1 MLSSAAITPIN
12 RLLHHIKWIRDD
24 LCVFS
29 GKIVHIRIPPM
40 IELKLQITTEG
51 DIQSIDT
58 LENIDVILT
67 VTPLLLPGLLARNPS
82 AFDAIKV
89 AGDTFLAAQ
98 LISIGKQIDWTT
110 IFAHNL
116 GGITGDI
123 PAHRIGYAGERLLR
137 WHANNIACIS
147 RLVGEYL
154 IEERNYL
161 TKNTPL
167 RRFVKE
173 VQALQ
178 LDTQQI
184 ERRLARITQHVALR
198 STA

>member
-1 MLSSAAITPIN
+1 MLSSTVITPVN
-12 RLLHHIKWIRDD
+12 RLLHQIKWIRDD

-29 GKIVHIRIPPM
+29 GKTVHIRIPPV

-51 DIQSIDT
+51 DIQPIDT
-58 LENIDVILT
+58 IKNIDVRLT
-67 VTPLLLPGLLARNPS
+67 IAPLLLPGLLARSSS

-89 AGDTFLAAQ
+89 AGDTLLAAQ

-110 IFAHNL
+110 VFAHNL
-116 GGITGDI
+116 SSITGDV
-123 PAHRIGYAGERLLR
+123 PAHRIGYAGEWLLR
-137 WHANNIACIS
+137 WHADNIACIS
-147 RLVGEYL
+147 RLTGEYL

-167 RRFVKE
+167 RRFVTE
-173 VQALQ
+173 VQTLQ

-198 STA
+198 STV